1 MRATELCA
9 LLCVSVLGCTSQG
22 AEEGADG
29 TKDDGGAATSH
40 NDGGDGG
47 IVAGDGSVHTGDGT
61 EGGSARPDGKHSAC
75 TPPSHT
81 VVLQP
86 IEALTIGQG
95 APLTTQPM
103 QSRPFF
109 ATGSGNTAKADGL
122 LED

>member
-9 LLCVSVLGCTSQG
+9 LLCVSVLGCTSPA

-29 TKDDGGAATSH
+29 TKDDGGAATGH
-40 NDGGDGG
+40 NDGVDGG
-47 IVAGDGSVHTGDGT
+47 IVAGDGSVPPGDGT
-61 EGGSARPDGKHSAC
+61 DGGSGWPDGKPRAC

-81 VVLQP
+81 VILQP

-103 QSRPFF
+103 QSRP
-109 ATGSGNTAKADGL
+109 
-122 LED
+122 